1 MSNKQSKLFRT
12 KDSLFLTIDIQ
23 DAVDK
28 GTFFKKIAQKISK
41 MTGTDK
47 KDILQSIK
55 GREELKNTAFYCGL
69 AFPHIILDYPIEPKL
84 IVCKLKN
91 SIKDWQCIDKT
102 MVNTCLILLISK
114 NMTKDNASIKRMTTI
129 FKKFAD
135 DKFVSEISKCNSA
148 KEVKEKL

>member
-1 MSNKQSKLFRT
+1 MSNKQSKLFKI

-28 GTFFKKIAQKISK
+28 GTFFKKVAQKTSK
-41 MTGTDK
+41 MTGIDK

-102 MVNTCLILLISK
+102 MVNTCLILLISR
-114 NMTKDNASIKRMTTI
+114 NMSKDNESIKRMTTVY
-129 FKKFAD
+129 KKFAD
-135 DKFVSEISKCNSA
+135 ERFVFEISKCNSA